1 MVTSNN
7 EFDLE
12 YFLSQ
17 SEEDL
22 PSMEELMGET
32 KNYAEGRIVSGII
45 VSIDKAE
52 ILVDIGY
59 KSEGIVPKYEF
70 KYDNNLTLGREINV
84 LIESLEDSEG
94 RIILS
99 KIKADKV
106 RQWDETV
113 NSFEE
118 GSIVSGRVSRKIKG
132 GLIVDIG
139 IDAFLPASQVDVRP
153 VANFDDFVDK
163 TYSFK
168 IVKIN
173 AKRKNIVVSRREIL
187 EEERMRGREEILSKI
202 TVGDLRKGVVKNITD
217 FGAFIDLGGLDG
229 LLHITDMSWGRINH
243 PSQMVTVCD
252 TVEVMILDID
262 KEKGR
267 VSLGLKQKT
276 DNPWTKIPEKYP
288 VGTRIKG
295 KVVNLTHYGVF
306 VEIEEGVEALLH
318 ISEMSWTRRVA
329 HPSEILTV
337 GDEIEAVVLSV
348 NTIEHK
354 LSLGLKQ
361 IQENPWDS
369 VEEKFKEGMRLSGQV
384 RNLTDYGAF
393 VEIAEGI
400 DGLIHVSDMSW
411 AKRVNHPT
419 EILKKGETIDAI
431 VLSVDRDNKKIALGL
446 KQLEEDPWET
456 TVLNYKPN
464 QEVQGKVVKLTKFG
478 IFIVFDQGLEG
489 LIHSSQLNIQ
499 GSKIEDVY
507 KEGDD
512 IRAYIGKVDLEQRK
526 ISLSTQ
532 SLAGAESV
540 EDFAEE
546 VDDEGA

>member
-348 NTIEHK
+348 NTSEHK